1 MSWEEAGKGGGTGVS
16 GMVHRPIPWCL
27 PEEPWSDE
35 TPREA
40 GIASVSAATAEVWLS
55 FWKER
60 EGRETREAAQ
70 RQL

>member
-1 MSWEEAGKGGGTGVS
+1 
-16 GMVHRPIPWCL
+16 MVHRPIPWCL